1 MRKRKS
7 AEIFCR
13 QCTEYKA
20 GFFMNI
26 NQTRN
31 AAATGQ
37 SGWPEEAVLNGKKV
51 KEEEKGLT
59 GAKAVSYDNSQNTSK
74 VKNQNGLATGTYKA
88 TGNEEE
94 IKKSIIEENMET
106 EENSEEALTRSA
118 NTLTEEDCATLEE
131 EGMTLEA
138 YEAERL
144 SRAILRMKENRQFTE
159 ENLES
164 RIVKGEE
171 YDKEIQKIALKN
183 KISDATA
190 RKLGQKLIE
199 AGLPLTEANLAAM
212 AQALSMGDGIAALSD
227 DSIAYMLENQQEAT
241 IENIYQA
248 SYTGKTT
255 LPAGEGVW
263 EAVRSQVEAVIEGS
277 GRPVNEET
285 LEEGRW
291 LLDHELPVT
300 EENLEELENLQGIRT
315 QADEDYLLDRMT
327 EAVQKGRLPK
337 EANLDLET
345 VRTRRQ
351 LEEIR
356 LSMSE
361 QASKA
366 LEEKGIVIDTEHM
379 KEVIEELRIIEKEYY
394 KALFSEAGEVPEEKN
409 VNLLEETLKKAEAVG
424 KSPAYILGRTLETS
438 KEETL
443 ETLYQTGEALKH
455 RAARAEEAYEPL
467 WTAPRT
473 DMGDSIQKA
482 FQNTGTLLSELGLE
496 ATEENQRAV
505 RILGYNRMEIT
516 EEVIDRVKAYDARV
530 NEVLNGLKPK
540 VTVELIRRGENPLNM
555 PLDELKAS
563 IDEIKNTI
571 GAGSEEKYST
581 YLWKLEKQGGQITEE
596 ERKSYIGIYR
606 LLNNIEKTDGA
617 ALGAVLNAGREL
629 TLSNLLAAVRTFKN
643 KGINQKIDDSFGEL
657 ESLSF
662 SSESISEQIETAFRY
677 TDKTEYLNSLVS
689 RTLEEVSPE
698 QIIKTVEKANGTIM
712 DMSLEAFCEQVR
724 AQEKDVRLETER
736 QREQMEL
743 IQTLAQDS
751 QTAVAFLDAYRGE
764 KTIRNIQAAGEWF
777 TGNKNLFKEIDK
789 KADTIS
795 EDKKNIYREA
805 AEELLDSMETEE
817 AFEAEYQRTADV
829 MSRIIR
835 DAFSERE
842 LVSEEAQVLQVMQ
855 KGIALASRLSRQ
867 EHYEMPVV
875 IGDEVSSLSLTIL
888 KGTKESGKT
897 EVRIDFP
904 QQGVVEAEL
913 TIKKDEIKGFI
924 LCETTDGQQLI
935 EGCLEDMKKGFE
947 GLGLTVKQIN
957 VSTNS
962 KAASWSAKE
971 AKTEGKP
978 AETRMLYQAAKL
990 LVKQTIERTQVISN
1004 EN

>member
-1 MRKRKS
+1 MK
-7 AEIFCR
+7 
-13 QCTEYKA
+13 
-20 GFFMNI
+20 I

-31 AAATGQ
+31 ITAEGQ
-37 SGWPEEAVLNGKKV
+37 PGWLEEAVLNEKKT
-51 KEEEKGLT
+51 KEEGKGPA
-59 GAKAVSYDNSQNTSK
+59 GIKAVSYENSQKTAK
-74 VKNQNGLATGTYKA
+74 TKNQSGLTTGIYKA

-94 IKKSIIEENMET
+94 LKKRMIEENIGT
-106 EENSEEALTRSA
+106 EEDSGEALNKSA
-118 NTLTEEDCATLEE
+118 NTLTEEDCAALEE

-144 SRAILRMKENRQFTE
+144 SRAILRMKENRRFAE

-164 RIVKGEE
+164 RIIKSEE

-199 AGLPLTEANLAAM
+199 AGLPLTEANLEAM
-212 AQALSMGDGIAALSD
+212 ARALSMSDNVAGLSD
-227 DSIAYMLENQQEAT
+227 ESMAYMLENQQEAT
-241 IENIYQA
+241 IENIYLA
-248 SYTGKTT
+248 SYAGKTT
-255 LPAGEGVW
+255 LPAGKEVW
-263 EAVRSQVEAVIEGS
+263 EAVKGQIETVIEGS

-291 LLDHELPVT
+291 LLDHGLPVT
-300 EENLEELENLQGIRT
+300 EENLEELENLQGIRS
-315 QADEDYLLDRMT
+315 QADEDYLLERMT
-327 EAVQKGRLPK
+327 EAVRKGRLPK

-345 VRTRRQ
+345 IRTRRQ

-394 KALFSEAGEVPEEKN
+394 KSLLSEAGEVPEETSTS
-409 VNLLEETLKKAEAVG
+409 LLEETLKKAEAVG
-424 KSPAYILGRTLETS
+424 KSPAYLLGRTLETR

-455 RAARAEEAYEPL
+455 QAARAEEAYEPL
-467 WTAPRT
+467 WTAPRA

-482 FQNTGTLLSELGLE
+482 FQNTGTLLLEMGLE
-496 ATEENQRAV
+496 GTEENQRAV

-516 EEVIDRVKAYDARV
+516 EEAIDRVKAYDARV

-540 VTVELIRRGENPLNM
+540 VTVELIRRGDNPLNM

-571 GAGSEEKYST
+571 GADSEEKYSI
-581 YLWKLEKQGGQITEE
+581 YLWKLEKQSGQITEE
-596 ERKSYIGIYR
+596 ERKSYIGMYR

-617 ALGAVLNAGREL
+617 ALGAVLNSGREL
-629 TLSNLLAAVRTFKN
+629 TLSNLLTAVRTLKN
-643 KGINQKIDDSFGEL
+643 KGIDQKIDDSFGGL

-689 RTLEEVSPE
+689 RTLEEISPE
-698 QIIKTVEKANGTIM
+698 QVIKTVEEANGAVM

-724 AQEKDVRLETER
+724 AQEKDVNLETER
-736 QREQMEL
+736 QKEQMEL
-743 IQTLAQDS
+743 VQTLARES
-751 QTAVAFLDAYRGE
+751 EAAIAFLDAYGGE
-764 KTIRNIQAAGEWF
+764 KTLWNIQAAGAWF
-777 TGNKNLFKEIDK
+777 AGNKNLFKEIDE

-795 EDKKNIYREA
+795 EDKKKAYREV
-805 AEELLDSMETEE
+805 AEGLLDSMEAEE
-817 AFEAEYQRTADV
+817 GFKAEYQRTVD
-829 MSRIIR
+829 MMNRITR
-835 DAFSERE
+835 AAFSKPE
-842 LVSEEAQVLQVMQ
+842 LVSGEARILQVMQ

-867 EHYEMPVV
+867 QHYEMPVV
-875 IGDEVSSLSLTIL
+875 IGNEVSSLSLTIL
-888 KGTKESGKT
+888 KGTKESGKA

-935 EGCLEDMKKGFE
+935 EGCLENVKEGFE
-947 GLGLTVKQIN
+947 KLGLTVKQIS
-957 VSTNS
+957 VSRNK

-971 AKTEGKP
+971 TTTEDRP
-978 AETRMLYQAAKL
+978 TETRMLYQAAKL
-990 LVKQTIERTQVISN
+990 LVKQTIERTQVIDN

>member
-1 MRKRKS
+1 
-7 AEIFCR
+7 
-13 QCTEYKA
+13 
-20 GFFMNI
+20 MNI
-26 NQTRN
+26 NQIRN
-31 AAATGQ
+31 TTAAGQ
-37 SGWPEEAVLNGKKV
+37 TGWPEEAVLNEKKT
-51 KEEEKGLT
+51 KEEGKGPAGT
-59 GAKAVSYDNSQNTSK
+59 KAVSYENSQKTSK
-74 VKNQNGLATGTYKA
+74 TKNQSGLATGTYKA
-88 TGNEEE
+88 TGNEEGL
-94 IKKSIIEENMET
+94 KKSILEENIGT
-106 EENSEEALTRSA
+106 EEDSEEALNKSA
-118 NTLTEEDCATLEE
+118 NTLTEEDCAALEE

-144 SRAILRMKENRQFTE
+144 SRAILRMKENRRFTE

-164 RIVKGEE
+164 RIIKGEE

-183 KISDATA
+183 KISDATV

-199 AGLPLTEANLAAM
+199 AGLPLTEANLEAM
-212 AQALSMGDGIAALSD
+212 AQAFSMGDSVARLSD
-227 DSIAYMLENQQEAT
+227 DSMAYMLENQQEAT

-248 SYTGKTT
+248 SHAGKTT
-255 LPAGEGVW
+255 LPAGEEVW
-263 EAVRSQVEAVIEGS
+263 EAVKGQIETVIEGS

-315 QADEDYLLDRMT
+315 QADEDYLLERMT
-327 EAVQKGRLPK
+327 EAVRKGRLPK

-394 KALFSEAGEVPEEKN
+394 KSLLSEAGEVPEETS
-409 VNLLEETLKKAEAVG
+409 VRLLEETLKKAEAVG
-424 KSPAYILGRTLETS
+424 KSPAYLLGRTLETR

-443 ETLYQTGEALKH
+443 ETLYQTGEVLKH
-455 RAARAEEAYEPL
+455 QAARVEEAYEPL
-467 WTAPRT
+467 WTVPRA

-482 FQNTGTLLSELGLE
+482 FQNTGTLLSEMGLE

-516 EEVIDRVKAYDARV
+516 EEAIDRVKAYDARV

-555 PLDELKAS
+555 LLDELKAS
-563 IDEIKNTI
+563 IDDIKNTI

-581 YLWKLEKQGGQITEE
+581 YLWKLEKQSGQITEE

-617 ALGAVLNAGREL
+617 ALGAVLNSGREL
-629 TLSNLLAAVRTFKN
+629 TLSNLLTAVRTFKN
-643 KGINQKIDDSFGEL
+643 KGINQKIDDSFGGL

-662 SSESISEQIETAFRY
+662 SSESISGQIETAFRH

-689 RTLEEVSPE
+689 RTLEEISPE
-698 QIIKTVEKANGTIM
+698 QVIKTVEEANGTVM

-724 AQEKDVRLETER
+724 AQEKDANLETER
-736 QREQMEL
+736 QKEQMEL
-743 IQTLAQDS
+743 VQTLARES
-751 QTAVAFLDAYRGE
+751 ETAVAFLDAYGGE
-764 KTIRNIQAAGEWF
+764 KTLRNIQAAGAWF
-777 TGNKNLFKEIDK
+777 AGDKNLFKEIDE

-795 EDKKNIYREA
+795 EDKKKAYREA
-805 AEELLDSMETEE
+805 AEGLLESMETEE
-817 AFEAEYQRTADV
+817 GFKAEYQRTVD
-829 MSRIIR
+829 MMNRITK
-835 DAFSERE
+835 DAFSEPE
-842 LVSEEAQVLQVMQ
+842 LISEEVRVLQVMQ

-875 IGDEVSSLSLTIL
+875 IGNEVGSLSLTIL
-888 KGTKESGKT
+888 KGTKESGKA

-913 TIKKDEIKGFI
+913 TIKKNEIKGFI
-924 LCETTDGQQLI
+924 LCETMDGQQLI
-935 EGCLEDMKKGFE
+935 EGCLEDVKEGFE
-947 GLGLTVKQIN
+947 NLGLTVKQMS
-957 VSTNS
+957 VSTNK

-971 AKTEGKP
+971 TKAEGRP
-978 AETRMLYQAAKL
+978 TETRVLYQAAKL
-990 LVKQTIERTQVISN
+990 LVKQTIERTQVIDN